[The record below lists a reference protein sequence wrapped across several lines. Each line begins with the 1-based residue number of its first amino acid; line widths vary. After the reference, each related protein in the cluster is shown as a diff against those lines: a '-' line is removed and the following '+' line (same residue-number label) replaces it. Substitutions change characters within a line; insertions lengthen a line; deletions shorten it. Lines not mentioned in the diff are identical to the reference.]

1 MSTTAP
7 SQSIN
12 KVNSLRA
19 NRGTRALI
27 GTLICTIGL
36 SPMAPV
42 MAGPPPTVTP
52 LINLFNQPP
61 IAGENVPPS
70 VMITASKDQQLFKK
84 AYDDYSDLDGDGQLE
99 TTYKHS
105 IDYYGYFDTYKCYSY
120 SDSDRRYNPVSITTS
135 KYCSGNWSGNFLNW
149 ASMTRIDALRKV
161 LYGGLRSPNRSGT
174 GGDAD
179 GLGDG
184 DVLNSTVLERS
195 YLPTDAHAFT
205 KYYDGN
211 DLQQLTPFDQ
221 GLNVADAVSTTY
233 SPNRPIENGINSQ
246 RHFVQVAGGL
256 GFATGNLVEIA
267 DANGNRVRGK
277 ILEVV
282 TIGANR
288 GLDIGLISSTSGGG
302 TNVSGLWTVNN
313 LTLGGPGAVGT
324 SIAYNMTRP
333 VQNAITTESHFVKVG
348 DAQVF
353 IIGDVVELRDSTGR
367 FVRGKV
373 LEIIGNGSARSID
386 IGDVTS
392 INVSGSGVNA
402 SGKWQAENL
411 SRRGITICNTTN
423 GGSGIQQLSN
433 TNTNL
438 PRMKIARGNHSI
450 WNASERWQCTWNEE
464 HSTYNGNDFA
474 ASGIPASGTTPSRTA
489 VGLDQLGKGNTTGV
503 GDYFVRVKVC
513 VPSLIGKEKCKPY
526 TNGDTKP
533 IGLLQTFGETDR
545 IRFGLITG
553 SYLKNISGGV
563 LRKNISKINDE
574 IDLATGQF
582 IVLPNSGVGASPS
595 PGLATYNFEG
605 GSIIK
610 TLSAIRMTG
619 YEYGSGNYFGGVSD
633 DSCSYQ
639 RQLNTNGA
647 CRSWG
652 NPISEMFYE
661 TLRYYGGLTA
671 PTPGFVADDTSV
683 IASLATAKWP
693 DQAKAL
699 LNEANDSYCSPISAL
714 VINAAT
720 STNEADADIAAMD
733 LSFMAGTPGTA
744 TQQTNKLGNDWG
756 LTGNFYMG
764 YRIGDAPN
772 SPGFNSCTSKTLT
785 GLGDVRG
792 LCPEGPT
799 TNGSYLMAGMAYYA
813 HNYRVRKDIPVTG
826 SDLKLKNPLLKLD
839 TYGVSLS
846 SGVPRI
852 PIKFSGDAAPRATIQ
867 PSYQLVLGAVKMGGA
882 LVDLRVL
889 SQVEEVDRSTGR
901 IFVSFEDS
909 EGGGDYD
916 MDVWG
921 IITYEMTQPAF
932 APVKLTV
939 TTDVVFQATGNPQG
953 FGYIVAGTNR
963 DGQHF
968 HSGILGFNYNDV
980 TAGMVVTGDAGKINA
995 TGGCSNCQRE
1005 DGPSTAT
1012 YAISNTPL
1020 AKSLEEPLYYA
1031 ALFGGFKDGN
1041 NDGKPNYLAPTG
1053 STFPRTEYD
1062 RRNNATGADEPDG
1075 IPDNY
1080 FKVSNP
1086 LGLEVGLERT
1096 FQSIA
1101 DKTSRTSVAS
1111 ASTRVRANNKIYEA
1125 KFNSEDWSG
1134 DVEARLTTA
1143 SGQYSGIAW
1152 SAANGLGLS
1161 TDENTRK
1168 IITISDDSRTGTAF
1182 RWSNLTATQQAALNT
1197 LPVGSD
1203 TRGEERLRY
1212 IRGEGTNEGLTSGKF
1227 RLRAVTKLGDIA
1239 NSNPTYVGKPAAGFI
1254 NKSYAAFANIPRT
1267 PMVYVGANDGMLHGF
1282 NADTGAEVFA
1292 YVPSNAFKPASGV
1305 NFSRLAGLTQQE
1317 YVHTPTVD
1325 GQITV
1330 QDIQVGG
1337 VWKSHLVAGLG
1348 KGGQGVF
1355 SLDVT
1360 DPTAFT
1366 EGNAASVVKWEFT
1379 GADDPAM
1386 GYVFAD
1392 PVIRKLPNGKWAAL
1406 ISSGYNAN
1414 EPDGSATTNGRA
1426 YLFVLFMDGPT
1437 GAGRSWVE
1445 GSDYVKIEIPAGTA
1459 SQPNGLGGISTWDTE
1474 ADGITDYAYGGDLL
1488 GNMWRIPF
1496 TGASPTAWADPTKI
1510 KKLFTASAG
1519 GLTQPITAAPRL
1531 IDGPGYNGVMVVFG
1545 TGKLLEQKDLASANF
1560 QTQTMYGILDKL
1572 APNPATINRAD
1583 LMEQKIIDSEI
1594 VDGTKYSLL
1603 TKFIPNYTSVTRS
1616 NPRFGS
1622 ANPLATGPTATTP
1635 PQSGWRLEMPS
1646 SNTTGERSIYKPVVT
1661 GALVVFATAIP
1672 SKGTSKCSI
1681 KGTGSRY
1688 ALDVYT
1694 GGRAPNGGFD
1704 RNGDDSINSADMST
1718 FGGVGAGGNPAAK
1731 FYSSVKEQGDGYGQI
1746 TILADGADPER
1757 GASSRCQRALAYSS
1771 VGDQPDRLPGGC
1783 AARIQWRE
1791 VLQ

>member
-1 MSTTAP
+1 MSTIAQ
-7 SQSIN
+7 SQSI
-12 KVNSLRA
+12 KPINSLRT

-27 GTLICTIGL
+27 GTLICSIGL

-42 MAGPPPTVTP
+42 MAAPPATP

-70 VMITASKDQQLFKK
+70 VMITASKDQELFKK
-84 AYDDYSDLDGDGQLE
+84 AYDDYSDLDGDGLLD
-99 TTYKHS
+99 TTYKHG
-105 IDYYGYFDTYKCYSY
+105 IDYYGYFDSYKCYSY
-120 SDSDRRYNPVSITTS
+120 SDSDRRYNPASVSIS
-135 KYCSGNWSGNFLNW
+135 KYCAGNWSGNFLNW

-161 LYGGLRSPNRSGT
+161 MYGGLRSPNRSGT

-179 GLGDG
+179 GIGDG

-211 DLQQLTPFDQ
+211 DLAQLTPFDQ
-221 GLNVADAVSTTY
+221 GLNVVNGVSIANSSGAV
-233 SPNRPIENGINSQ
+233 ENGIN
-246 RHFVQVAGGL
+246 
-256 GFATGNLVEIA
+256 
-267 DANGNRVRGK
+267 
-277 ILEVV
+277 
-282 TIGANR
+282 
-288 GLDIGLISSTSGGG
+288 TS
-302 TNVSGLWTVNN
+302 NH
-313 LTLGGPGAVGT
+313 
-324 SIAYNMTRP
+324 R
-333 VQNAITTESHFVKVG
+333 VKVG
-348 DAQVF
+348 DSKTF
-353 IIGDVVELRDSTGR
+353 LSNDVVELRDLTGR
-367 FVRGKV
+367 FVRGQV
-373 LEIIGNGSARSID
+373 RQTGDSGVNRWVEIRD
-386 IGDVTS
+386 IST
-392 INVSGSGVNA
+392 INISGSGTNNTGIWRV
-402 SGKWQAENL
+402 ENL
-411 SRRGITICNTTN
+411 SRKGITICNTTN

-438 PRMKIARGNHSI
+438 PRMKIARGNFSI

-464 HSTYNGNDFA
+464 HSTYNGNEFA
-474 ASGIPASGTTPSRTA
+474 ASGIPADPNTPSRSDFGIDEA
-489 VGLDQLGKGNTTGV
+489 GKGTKTGK

-513 VPSLIGKEKCKPY
+513 VPGLIGKEKCKPY
-526 TNGDTKP
+526 TNGDNKP

-553 SYLKNISGGV
+553 SYLRNISGGV
-563 LRKNISKINDE
+563 LRKNVSRINDE
-574 IDLATGQF
+574 IDFATGQF
-582 IVLPNSGVGASPS
+582 LALPNTGVGASPS

-605 GSIIK
+605 GSIIN

-639 RQLNTNGA
+639 RRLDTNGA

-661 TLRYYGGLTA
+661 TLRYYGGQTA
-671 PTPGFVADDTSV
+671 PTSAYIADDRSV

-693 DQAKAL
+693 NQAKAL
-699 LNEANDSYCSPISAL
+699 LNDANDSYCSPISAL

-720 STNEADADIAAMD
+720 STNESDSDIAAMD
-733 LSFMAGTPGTA
+733 LGFLSGSPGTA
-744 TQQTNKLGNDWG
+744 TQQTDQLGTDWG
-756 LTGNFYMG
+756 LTGNYYMG
-764 YRIGDAPN
+764 YRVGDAAT
-772 SPGFNSCTSKTLT
+772 SAGYNSCTGKSLT
-785 GLGDVRG
+785 GLGNVRG

-799 TNGSYLMAGMAYYA
+799 TNGSYLMAGMAYYS
-813 HNYRVRKDIPVTG
+813 HNFRVRKDIAVTG

-846 SGVPRI
+846 SGVPRV
-852 PIKFSGDAAPRATIQ
+852 PIKFSGDASPRATIQ
-867 PSYQLVLGAVKMGGA
+867 PSYQLLAGGIKMGGA
-882 LVDLRVL
+882 LVDLKVL
-889 SQVEEVDRSTGR
+889 SQVEEANRATGR

-921 IITYEMTQPAF
+921 IMTYEMTQSAF
-932 APVKLTV
+932 AAVKLTV

-953 FGYIVAGTNR
+953 FGYIIAGTDR

-968 HSGILGFNYNDV
+968 HSGILGFNYNDAA
-980 TAGMVVTGDAGKINA
+980 AGMVVTGDPGKINA
-995 TGGCSNCQRE
+995 SGGCNNCQRE

-1012 YAISNTPL
+1012 YTISNIPL

-1041 NDGKPNYLAPTG
+1041 NDGKPNYVAPTG
-1053 STFPRTEYD
+1053 STFARSEYD

-1101 DKTSRTSVAS
+1101 EKTSRTAVSS

-1125 KFNSEDWSG
+1125 KFNTEDWSG
-1134 DVEARLTTA
+1134 DIEAKITDA
-1143 SGQYSGIAW
+1143 SGQFSGTAW
-1152 SAANGLGLS
+1152 SAANGLGLG
-1161 TDENTRK
+1161 TDQNSRK
-1168 IITISDDSRTGTAF
+1168 IITISDASRTGTAF
-1182 RWSNLTATQQAALNT
+1182 RWNNLTATQQASLNT
-1197 LPVGSD
+1197 LPVGFD

-1212 IRGEGTNEGLTSGKF
+1212 VRGEGANEGLTAGKF
-1227 RLRAVTKLGDIA
+1227 RLRSVTKLGDIA
-1239 NSNPTYVGKPAAGFI
+1239 NSNPVYVGKPNAGFI
-1254 NKSYAAFANIPRT
+1254 NKSYAAFANISRT

-1305 NFSRLAGLTQQE
+1305 SFSRLAGLTQQE
-1317 YVHTPTVD
+1317 YVHTPSVD

-1330 QDIQVGG
+1330 QDIQIAGN
-1337 VWKSHLVAGLG
+1337 WKSHLVAGLG

-1360 DPTAFT
+1360 DPSTLS
-1366 EGNAASVVKWEFT
+1366 EGNAANIVKWEFT
-1379 GADDPAM
+1379 GEDDAAM

-1392 PVIRKLPNGKWAAL
+1392 PVIRKMPNGKWAAL

-1414 EPDGSATTNGRA
+1414 EPDGSASTNGRS
-1426 YLFVLFMDGPT
+1426 YLFVIFMDGPT

-1459 SQPNGLGGISTWDTE
+1459 AAPNGLGGISTWDTQ
-1474 ADGITDYAYGGDLL
+1474 ADGIVDYAYGGDLL

-1496 TGASPTAWADPTKI
+1496 AGTSPTGWTDASKV
-1510 KKLFTASAG
+1510 KRLFTASAG
-1519 GLTQPITAAPRL
+1519 GKVQAITAAPRL

-1545 TGKLLEQKDLASANF
+1545 TGRLLEQKDLVSADYR
-1560 QTQTMYGILDKL
+1560 THAMYGILDRL
-1572 APNPATINRAD
+1572 TANPATINRSE
-1583 LMEQKIIDSEI
+1583 LMEQKIIDSET
-1594 VDGTKYSLL
+1594 VDGTKFSLL
-1603 TKFIPNYTSVTRS
+1603 TKFIPNYTTVTRT
-1616 NPRFGS
+1616 NPRFG
-1622 ANPLATGPTATTP
+1622 NTEPLATGPTVTTP
-1635 PQSGWRLEMPS
+1635 PQSGWFLEMPS
-1646 SNTTGERSIYKPVVT
+1646 SDTTGERSIFRPVVT
-1661 GALVVFATAIP
+1661 GSLVVFANAIP
-1672 SKGTSKCSI
+1672 TKGASKCSI
-1681 KGTGSRY
+1681 EGSEARY

-1704 RNGDDSINSADMST
+1704 RNNDDSINSADMST
-1718 FGGVGAGGNPAAK
+1718 FGGSGSSGNPPVK
-1731 FYSSVKEQGDGYGQI
+1731 FYSSRREQGGGYGQV
-1746 TILADGADPER
+1746 TILADGGSGGGGN
-1757 GASSRCQRALAYSS
+1757 GASARCQRALAYSS